1 VAQARKALSPP
12 IRRFTVETEKVDKRD
27 NPDVSGRASQKDRA
41 RLGPHGRNGPLGPEL
56 ETKRPDSQGYPRTGE
71 RARSM
76 DYRPVPLDTLREL
89 ARERSERTSLRQVAA
104 AVGVGR
110 TTLQKFIQG
119 ETSPHPRVKRAL
131 ARWYHQE
138 TERSAEDAAADEY
151 GDALEVLV
159 GGLPAEPREQARAA
173 LVDLLERFHV
183 LLGVPL
189 PSGLAGLRDRLA
201 GEPGS

>member
-1 VAQARKALSPP
+1 
-12 IRRFTVETEKVDKRD
+12 
-27 NPDVSGRASQKDRA
+27 
-41 RLGPHGRNGPLGPEL
+41 
-56 ETKRPDSQGYPRTGE
+56 
-71 RARSM
+71 M

-104 AVGVGR
+104 AAGVGR

-138 TERSAEDAAADEY
+138 TERSAEDAAIDAY
-151 GDALEVLV
+151 GAALEVLV
-159 GGLPAEPREQARAA
+159 GGLPEEPREQARAA
-173 LVDLLERFHV
+173 LMDLLERFHV